1 MTHLQM
7 GGRKGLGCDSA
18 HHIIQT
24 HVAYG
29 QTSKHPSAILFVDF
43 KSAFYS
49 VLRQGLFQDDMDAT
63 SFMIA
68 MHRLGIHPQQVET
81 LLQHAR
87 SEAAISNIPP
97 HAMRLLHDM
106 LQATCFEMEGLS
118 EVAVTTRGTR
128 PGDPIGDI
136 AFNIVMAALLKD
148 VSESIR
154 PSQAVW
160 EGAPAAVKDF
170 THVGL
175 PAPFAWAEVA
185 YVDDLA
191 LLLRA
196 PTDSQLLDLAHVAA
210 IAVFQAA
217 HCRGLELTVGEGKTE
232 LLWALRGEGKK
243 KLQMQ
248 AAHDHGSVP
257 VTLPDQDQPLL
268 LPVVLA
274 YKQLG
279 TWVQNDAKPLRSVR
293 ARLHAAR
300 QAWGPLVRPF
310 LSKRGVLHKT
320 KTQVFESLVL
330 SRYLSNAHTWSL
342 VSQSQL
348 NEWEAGLRPMLYAL
362 ARPFL
367 RGQPPFTLDVEVL
380 CGLCNLL
387 APSDMLH
394 LARLRYLKRLLQHC
408 PAILW
413 QLLHATASSDGS
425 WLARLQDSFQWLCR
439 FSGAHFGFSSNTHLH
454 DWCSFVAI
462 DARWKG
468 RLRRAM
474 ASCRRYRAEN
484 AKHAVWEIWLQNS
497 LTRFGV
503 ADLTPQPAVQSVQWQ
518 CQLCSQQ
525 FDSRRALAQH
535 AVKKHDYVT
544 LVKHFAFGSTCA
556 NCCRIFHH
564 RVRLCCHLR
573 TSVECLERTRAAFP
587 PLPQADIQLLGA
599 DDRLHAK
606 AMRSQG
612 WLATKAQTPVLYG
625 CGPPLPPSGSA
636 EAKLMFDK
644 WAARTNPGLEHAFDG
659 LDGICISAGPVD
671 AELVDTARSQDVAA
685 EMVFVMH
692 SDQGA
697 EHGHAGCFSNKG
709 LATLY
714 ARLHIRTMCFIHF
727 FRIPPRG
734 RFAIADWAALG
745 SRNSSHFFAFP
756 LTTAFRAVKVTC
768 PRPKVWP
775 SGRPR
780 CAMEQYWEWEGVPPA
795 RPTPRPDSWRGDPP
809 PCGPIRTTVDCRRI
823 PKDSGIR
830 SLWEQRWCVFCWRW
844 CTTVPCLVPAGF
856 WNIRLFQFGRCT
868 ILPRAH
874 GRSPQFADC
883 ADSIAFP

>member
-196 PTDSQLLDLAHVAA
+196 PTNSQLLDLAHVAA

-274 YKQLG
+274 YKHLG

-367 RGQPPFTLDVEVL
+367 RGQPPFTLD
-380 CGLCNLL
+380 
-387 APSDMLH
+387 
-394 LARLRYLKRLLQHC
+394 
-408 PAILW
+408 
-413 QLLHATASSDGS
+413 
-425 WLARLQDSFQWLCR
+425 
-439 FSGAHFGFSSNTHLH
+439 
-454 DWCSFVAI
+454 
-462 DARWKG
+462 
-468 RLRRAM
+468 
-474 ASCRRYRAEN
+474 
-484 AKHAVWEIWLQNS
+484 
-497 LTRFGV
+497 
-503 ADLTPQPAVQSVQWQ
+503 
-518 CQLCSQQ
+518 
-525 FDSRRALAQH
+525 
-535 AVKKHDYVT
+535 
-544 LVKHFAFGSTCA
+544 
-556 NCCRIFHH
+556 
-564 RVRLCCHLR
+564 
-573 TSVECLERTRAAFP
+573 
-587 PLPQADIQLLGA
+587 
-599 DDRLHAK
+599 
-606 AMRSQG
+606 
-612 WLATKAQTPVLYG
+612 
-625 CGPPLPPSGSA
+625 
-636 EAKLMFDK
+636 
-644 WAARTNPGLEHAFDG
+644 
-659 LDGICISAGPVD
+659 
-671 AELVDTARSQDVAA
+671 
-685 EMVFVMH
+685 
-692 SDQGA
+692 
-697 EHGHAGCFSNKG
+697 
-709 LATLY
+709 
-714 ARLHIRTMCFIHF
+714 
-727 FRIPPRG
+727 
-734 RFAIADWAALG
+734 
-745 SRNSSHFFAFP
+745 
-756 LTTAFRAVKVTC
+756 
-768 PRPKVWP
+768 
-775 SGRPR
+775 
-780 CAMEQYWEWEGVPPA
+780 
-795 RPTPRPDSWRGDPP
+795 
-809 PCGPIRTTVDCRRI
+809 
-823 PKDSGIR
+823 
-830 SLWEQRWCVFCWRW
+830 
-844 CTTVPCLVPAGF
+844 
-856 WNIRLFQFGRCT
+856 
-868 ILPRAH
+868 
-874 GRSPQFADC
+874 
-883 ADSIAFP
+883 

>member
-1 MTHLQM
+1 M

-68 MHRLGIHPQQVET
+68 MHRLGIHPQQVDT

-196 PTDSQLLDLAHVAA
+196 PTNSQLLDLAHVAA

-727 FRIPPRG
+727 FSGFRREGDLQSQIEQHWVQGIHHIFCISIDYCLQGSQGDLSSSKSLAFWKTQVCNGAILGMGGGPPCETYSAA
-734 RFAIADWAALG
+734 RFL
-745 SRNSSHFFAFP
+745 
-756 LTTAFRAVKVTC
+756 
-768 PRPKVWP
+768 
-775 SGRPR
+775 
-780 CAMEQYWEWEGVPPA
+780 EG
-795 RPTPRPDSWRGDPP
+795 GPP

-830 SLWEQRWCVFCWRW
+830 SLWEQR
-844 CTTVPCLVPAGF
+844 
-856 WNIRLFQFGRCT
+856 
-868 ILPRAH
+868 
-874 GRSPQFADC
+874 
-883 ADSIAFP
+883 